1 MESELKTF
9 DSKEKEPLQPVDESS
24 SKDDRPLLKSDSN
37 ANSQKV
43 SAVEELEELEKKY
56 AAYVRK
62 DVYGTMGRGELPL
75 VEKLLLGFAAVTLVP
90 IRVVVS
96 ISILLIYY
104 LICRICTISITPTR
118 DEEQEDYAH
127 MGGWRR
133 SVVVQCGRFLS
144 RALLFTLGFYWISE
158 GNRNSDTAETLTSEV
173 HISTRLQ
180 ILVRMTIRFGGT
192 ERRMKHPQI

>member
-9 DSKEKEPLQPVDESS
+9 DSKENEPLQAVHESS

-37 ANSQKV
+37 ANSPKV
-43 SAVEELEELEKKY
+43 SGVEELEELEKKY

-104 LICRICTISITPTR
+104 LICRICTISIAPTR

-158 GNRNSDTAETLTSEV
+158 ANRNTDTAEILTSEV
-173 HISTRLQ
+173 HISSRLQ
-180 ILVRMTIRFGGT
+180 ILVRMAIRFGGT
-192 ERRMKHPQI
+192 ECRMNHPQV

>member
-9 DSKEKEPLQPVDESS
+9 DSKENEPLQAVDESS

-37 ANSQKV
+37 ANSPKV
-43 SAVEELEELEKKY
+43 SGMEELEELEKKY

-62 DVYGTMGRGELPL
+62 DVYGTMGRGELSL

-104 LICRICTISITPTR
+104 LICRICTISIAPTR

-158 GNRNSDTAETLTSEV
+158 ANRNTDTAEILTSEV

-180 ILVRMTIRFGGT
+180 ILVRMAIRFGGT
-192 ERRMKHPQI
+192 ECRMNHPQV